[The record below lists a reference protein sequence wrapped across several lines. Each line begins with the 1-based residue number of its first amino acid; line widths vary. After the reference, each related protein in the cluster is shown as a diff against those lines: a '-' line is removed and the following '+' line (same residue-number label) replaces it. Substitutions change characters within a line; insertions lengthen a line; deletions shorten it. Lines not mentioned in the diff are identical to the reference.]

1 MLPEKVLNWGK
12 NRSCIRE
19 LMEYGAKRKAFIGEE
34 NVYDFSIGNP
44 SAPAPAVINETII
57 KLASENDISLHAYTT
72 AAGLLPFREKIA
84 EDLKN
89 RFSLSCSSEHLYVT
103 CGAAAALTIS
113 LNAILN
119 PQDEVI
125 VFAPFFP
132 EYRVFIEGAGGIVKV
147 VKPDQNF
154 KIDFADLSAKLT
166 AKTKAVIVNTPNNPS
181 GVMYDDQD
189 LQKLTA
195 IIEASDAQPY
205 LISDEPYRELVYD
218 GKTYNSPLSYYAKS
232 IMCYSFSKSMSL
244 PGERLGYIA
253 LNDKMP
259 AVDDVYAA
267 ILGAGRS
274 LGFVNAPTL
283 FQQAIM
289 PNLDCFSA
297 IDSYQENR
305 RLLTEMLKELGYSYI
320 EPEGAFY
327 LFVKALENDA
337 KAFSERA
344 KKYELLLVPSDDF
357 GVTGYVRI
365 AYCVAE
371 KTIRSA
377 YSAFQALMEEY
388 QNAR

>member
-44 SAPAPAVINETII
+44 SVPAPAVINETII
-57 KLASENDISLHAYTT
+57 KLASQNDISLHAYTT

-166 AKTKAVIVNTPNNPS
+166 VKTKAVIVNTPNNPS
-181 GVMYDDQD
+181 GVMYSDQD

-195 IIEASDAQPY
+195 IIEASAAQPY
-205 LISDEPYRELVYD
+205 LISDESYRELVYD

-232 IMCYSFSKSMSL
+232 IMCYSFFKSMSL

-289 PNLDCFSA
+289 PNLNCFSA

-377 YSAFQALMEEY
+377 YPAFQALMEEY